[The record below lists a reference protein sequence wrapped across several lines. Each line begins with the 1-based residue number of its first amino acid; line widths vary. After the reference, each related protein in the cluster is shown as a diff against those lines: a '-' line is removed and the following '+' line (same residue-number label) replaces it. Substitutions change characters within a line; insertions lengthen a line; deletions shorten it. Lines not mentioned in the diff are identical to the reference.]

1 MNRNYA
7 RPMKLRF
14 AALERPPLFK
24 FSGGL
29 LLMLG
34 FAACEQEAVVKD
46 DVIARESTPAIISSG
61 TYQILSRSSGK
72 ALSVDGSSTVDG
84 AGVVQTAYTGGS
96 SQQWKVT
103 PEAGG
108 AFKIQNLNSSKFL
121 DVDVSV
127 GGGLNDG
134 AKVQQWSEGVS
145 QLNQRWEFSDAG
157 AGWLKISS
165 KLSAKALDVAGVSNA
180 ENGKVHQWTY
190 YGNAN
195 QQWKLVAVTTPPT
208 PPPVTPPP
216 TPPLSVTADF
226 YVAPSGDDASAGSS
240 TKPFRTIQR
249 AVNNAKAGQ
258 TVLVRGGVYFER
270 RISFAGA
277 GTSAAPITFRAAPGE
292 RVVIDHGLRVTSWN
306 LESGNV
312 YKGAPEYVENAPKDK
327 TLAVVVAGRPL
338 EQVTGALR
346 EGTWS
351 LEGGT
356 GLVRVWAFGGASPS
370 TQETVIVN
378 SSDDFNFRTGI
389 FIGSGN
395 GKATGNVVFDGFVHR
410 GAETAVWATN
420 FGRSDKL
427 QNEGLT
433 LKNCEIAFNWQ
444 YALRLDGWKGAVM
457 DKCDVYGNGLVH
469 YPVTKDVVWPHSII
483 GWDGNDVTIT
493 GSKVHDNFG
502 EGVGPFSGCSN
513 WKIVGNEVYDNYS
526 VNIYIDTSDGDMLVD
541 RNLVYNTGK
550 NGRGYK
556 ISPDNI
562 RVANE
567 DADLYKSD
575 PTPNIYNVTITNNI
589 VLGVGPGIT
598 SFRYGSGS
606 SYLQNSVI
614 ANNTVLAIA
623 GYGGGDTDA
632 IYVNPGENVTVA
644 NNIVYGGRITI
655 GDAIGAGVTLQ
666 NNWVTDSSKLNVT
679 AQNVTVTGT
688 RFGDPKF
695 ALGTGFTAA
704 AYRLSSSS
712 PARDAGVSLTAV
724 LTDFAGLTR
733 PQGNAFDIG
742 AFEER

>member
-1 MNRNYA
+1 
-7 RPMKLRF
+7 MKLRF
-14 AALERPPLFK
+14 DPLEHLRTFK
-24 FSGGL
+24 TSGGL
-29 LLMLG
+29 LLALS
-34 FAACEQEAVVKD
+34 FAACGQQAAVED
-46 DVIARESTPAIISSG
+46 DGIAQESTPAIISSG
-61 TYQILSRSSGK
+61 TYQIVSRSSGK
-72 ALSVDGSSTVDG
+72 ALSVDGASSVDG
-84 AGVVQTAYTGGS
+84 AGVVQSGYTGNS

-103 PEAGG
+103 SEAGG
-108 AFKIQNLNSSKFL
+108 AYKIQNLSSGKFL

-127 GGGLNDG
+127 SGGLNDG
-134 AKVQQWSEGVS
+134 ARVQQWSEGVS
-145 QLNQRWEFSDAG
+145 QINQRWAFSNLG

-165 KLSAKALDVAGVSNA
+165 KLSAKALDVAGASGA

-190 YGNAN
+190 FGNAN
-195 QQWKLVAVTTPPT
+195 QQWKLIAVNTPPT
-208 PPPVTPPP
+208 PPPVSPPVSPPP
-216 TPPLSVTADF
+216 SVTADF
-226 YVAPSGDDASAGSS
+226 YVSPTGDDANAGSNA
-240 TKPFRTIQR
+240 KPFRTVGR
-249 AVNNAKAGQ
+249 AAGSVKAGQ

-270 RISFAGA
+270 RIGFAGA
-277 GTSAAPITFRAAPGE
+277 GTPAAPIIFKAAPGE
-292 RVVIDHGLRVTSWN
+292 RVVIDHGLRVPSWS
-306 LESGNV
+306 LESGSV
-312 YKGAPEYVENAPKDK
+312 YKGAPEYVAGAPKDK

-338 EQVTGALR
+338 EQVIGALR

-351 LEGGT
+351 LEPST
-356 GLVRVWAFGGASPS
+356 GLVRVWAFGGASPA
-370 TQETVIVN
+370 TQEVVIVN
-378 SSDDFNFRTGI
+378 SSDEFGLKTGI
-389 FIGSGN
+389 YIGGD
-395 GKATGNVVFDGFVHR
+395 GGAVGHVVFDGFVHR

-420 FGRSDKL
+420 FGRSGGA

-444 YALRLDGWKGAVM
+444 YALRLDGWKGALM
-457 DKCDVYGNGLVH
+457 DKCDVHRNGLVH
-469 YPVTKDVVWPHSII
+469 YPVTKEVTWPHSII
-483 GWDGNDVTIT
+483 GWDGDDVTVT

-502 EGVGPFSGCSN
+502 EGIGPFSGCSN
-513 WKIVGNEVYDNYS
+513 WKIVGNQVYDNYS

-598 SFRYGSGS
+598 SFRYGGGS

-614 ANNTVLAIA
+614 ANNTVLAVA
-623 GYGGGDTDA
+623 GYGGWDTDA

-655 GDAIGAGVTLQ
+655 GDGIGSGINLK
-666 NNWVTDSSKLNVT
+666 NNWVADASKLNAST
-679 AQNVTVTGT
+679 RNVTVTGT
-688 RFGDPKF
+688 RFGDPQF
-695 ALGTGFTAA
+695 TLGTGFSSE
-704 AYRLSSSS
+704 AYRLKAGS

-724 LTDFAGLTR
+724 LSDFAGLAR